1 MKYII
6 KFGITYATNICHL
19 FVPYILVNL
28 AVVCQISILAVD
40 LFEIEKEK
48 L

>member
-19 FVPYILVNL
+19 FVPYILVDL
-28 AVVCQISILAVD
+28 AVVCRISIPAVD